1 MANQLRDFNQLID
14 HSNDPVENL
23 QMSKL
28 EKEND
33 KPGKDETYSDEK
45 YLKIHDRRIA
55 INVVRQTLEN
65 VFRSDPLTFTAN
77 RL

>member
-1 MANQLRDFNQLID
+1 
-14 HSNDPVENL
+14 
-23 QMSKL
+23 MSKL

-45 YLKIHDRRIA
+45 YLRIHDRRIA